1 MPNKRRGLIA
11 FSKIIGPT
19 WARRN
24 DVQSFPDL
32 QANNID
38 FSGIGESSTRKNVHL
53 QRGKDVEHFDLFGHI
68 AAKYAVGSEA
78 RSNIGIGEKI
88 KSVDPHTTGGREGA
102 ICMRQ
107 TSW

>member
-11 FSKIIGPT
+11 FSKIIGPA